1 MIKLAILL
9 AAAVSFAIP
18 LDQVP
23 AATSPDDFYR
33 GKTIR
38 IIVGFSAGGGFDQYA
53 RIIARHMP
61 RHIPGTPTM
70 IVDNMGG
77 AGSRLAANYLYK
89 ASAPDGLTIGNF
101 IGSLLLQQILGDQ
114 GVEFDGRRFEWLGA
128 PVQDQNVCALTKAS
142 GITTLDQ
149 WFAAKKPVKLG
160 GEAPGAN
167 DSDIPRMLQA
177 TLKLPIQLI
186 EGYKGTSFIRVAAES
201 GEVDGGCWTWASI
214 RSTWKK
220 GLDSGEVFPVLQIN
234 GKKAADIPQVP
245 NAIDHAKTAEA
256 KQLIEAGTH
265 APSAILR
272 AYALPPKTPKE
283 RLTILRNAFSAT
295 MKDPEFLA
303 EIKKANLEIEPLT
316 GPEMEA
322 IVRKLYQ
329 LDQSMVVKL
338 KEILVPRK

>member
-1 MIKLAILL
+1 MIQLVIALATALL
-9 AAAVSFAIP
+9 LTAPVDRARAASSA
-18 LDQVP
+18 DE
-23 AATSPDDFYR
+23 FYR
-33 GKTIR
+33 GKTVR

-61 RHIPGTPTM
+61 RHIAGAPAM

-101 IGSLLLQQILGDQ
+101 IGSLLTQQILGDQ

-142 GITTLDQ
+142 GVTNLDQ
-149 WFAAKKPVKLG
+149 WFAAKKPIKLG

-167 DSDIPRMLQA
+167 DSDVPRMLQA

-245 NAIDHAKTAEA
+245 NAIDYAKTAEG
-256 KQLIEAGTH
+256 KQLIDAGIH
-265 APSAILR
+265 ASSAILR
-272 AYALPPKTPKE
+272 AYALPPSTPKE
-283 RLTILRNAFSAT
+283 RVALLRTAFNET
-295 MKDPEFLA
+295 MKDPQFLA
-303 EIKKANLEIEPLT
+303 EIKKSNLEVDPLT
-316 GPEMEA
+316 GSEMEA
-322 IVRKLYQ
+322 IAQKLYQ
-329 LDQSMVVKL
+329 LDQKLVVKL
-338 KEILVPRK
+338 KDILVPKK

>member
-1 MIKLAILL
+1 MLIAILL
-9 AAAVSFAIP
+9 VSLPNGTYAA
-18 LDQVP
+18 
-23 AATSPDDFYR
+23 SPDQDFYR

-53 RIIARHMP
+53 RIISRHMP
-61 RHIPGTPTM
+61 RHIPGNPTM

-114 GVEFDGRRFEWLGA
+114 GIEFDGRRFEWLGA
-128 PVQDQNVCALTKAS
+128 PVQDENVCALTKAS
-142 GITTLDQ
+142 GVTSLDQ

-167 DSDIPRMLQA
+167 DSDVPRMLQA

-186 EGYKGTSFIRVAAES
+186 EGYKGTSFIRIAAES

-220 GLDSGEVFPVLQIN
+220 GIDSGQVFPVLQIN
-234 GKKAADIPQVP
+234 GKKASDIPHIP
-245 NAIDHAKTAEA
+245 NAIDFAKSAES
-256 KQLIEAGTH
+256 KQLIEAGIH
-265 APSAILR
+265 ASSAILR
-272 AYALPPKTPKE
+272 AYALPPNTPKE
-283 RLTILRNAFSAT
+283 RLSILRDAFNAT
-295 MKDPEFLA
+295 MKDKEFAA
-303 EIKKANLEIEPLT
+303 EISKSNLEIAPLT
-316 GPEMEA
+316 GAEVEA
-322 IVRKLYQ
+322 IARKLYQ
-329 LDQSMVVKL
+329 VDQSLVAKL
-338 KEILVPRK
+338 KEILVPKK

>member
-1 MIKLAILL
+1 MIKVAGVMLL
-9 AAAVSFAIP
+9 LLISLLGRSASAASV
-18 LDQVP
+18 DQ
-23 AATSPDDFYR
+23 DYYR

-61 RHIPGTPTM
+61 RHIPGGPAM

-101 IGSLLLQQILGDQ
+101 IGSLLLQHILGDQ
-114 GVEFDGRRFEWLGA
+114 GIEFDGRRFEWLGA

-142 GITTLDQ
+142 GITNLDQ
-149 WFAAKKPVKLG
+149 WLAAKKPVKLG

-167 DSDIPRMLQA
+167 DSDVPRMLQA
-177 TLKLPIQLI
+177 ILKLPIQLI

-234 GKKAADIPQVP
+234 GKKAADIPHVP
-245 NAIDHAKTAEA
+245 NAIDLAKTAEA
-256 KQLIEAGTH
+256 KQLIDAGIH

-283 RLTILRNAFSAT
+283 RLAILRNAFDAT
-295 MKDPEFLA
+295 MKDKEFAA
-303 EIKKANLEIEPLT
+303 EITKSNLEIEPLS
-316 GPEMEA
+316 GAEVEA
-322 IVRKLYQ
+322 IARKLYQ
-329 LDQSMVVKL
+329 VDQSLVAKL
-338 KEILVPRK
+338 KEILVPKK

>member
-1 MIKLAILL
+1 MFKVIAMLVALFL
-9 AAAVSFAIP
+9 VSTPDPSAGAASAE
-18 LDQVP
+18 
-23 AATSPDDFYR
+23 DFYR

-61 RHIPGTPTM
+61 RHIPGNPTM

-77 AGSRLAANYLYK
+77 AGSRLAANYLFK

-114 GVEFDGRRFEWLGA
+114 GIEFDGRRFEWLGA
-128 PVQDQNVCALTKAS
+128 PVQDENVCALTKAS
-142 GITTLDQ
+142 GVTNLDQ

-167 DSDIPRMLQA
+167 DSDVPRMLQA

-186 EGYKGTSFIRVAAES
+186 EGYKGTSFIRIAAES

-220 GLDSGEVFPVLQIN
+220 GIDSGQVFPVLQIN
-234 GKKAADIPQVP
+234 GKKAADIPHIP
-245 NAIDHAKTAEA
+245 NAIDFAKTPES
-256 KQLIEAGTH
+256 KQLIEAGVH
-265 APSAILR
+265 ATSAILR
-272 AYALPPKTPKE
+272 SYALPPNTPRE
-283 RLTILRNAFSAT
+283 RLSILRDAFNAT
-295 MKDPEFLA
+295 MKDKEFGA
-303 EIKKANLEIEPLT
+303 EITKSNLEIGPLT
-316 GPEMEA
+316 GSEVEA
-322 IVRKLYQ
+322 IARKLYQ
-329 LDQSMVVKL
+329 VDKSLVAKL
-338 KEILVPRK
+338 KEILVPKK

>member
-1 MIKLAILL
+1 MTKFSLVVLALLAIVQPQRAN
-9 AAAVSFAIP
+9 AAA
-18 LDQVP
+18 
-23 AATSPDDFYR
+23 AADDFYR

-38 IIVGFSAGGGFDQYA
+38 VIVGFAAGGGFDQYA
-53 RIIARHMP
+53 RTIARHMP
-61 RHIPGTPTM
+61 RHIPGNPTM

-77 AGSRLAANYLYK
+77 AGSRLAANFLYK

-101 IGSLLLQQILGDQ
+101 IGSLLLQQILGDT

-128 PVQDQNVCALTKAS
+128 PVQDETVCALTKAS
-142 GITTLDQ
+142 GVTSLDQ

-167 DSDIPRMLQA
+167 DSDVPRMLQA

-186 EGYKGTSFIRVAAES
+186 EGYKGTSFIRIAAEA

-220 GLDSGEVFPVLQIN
+220 GIDSKEVLPIIQVN
-234 GKKAADIPQVP
+234 AKKAHDIQNVP

-256 KQLIEAGTH
+256 KALLEAGVH

-272 AYALPPKTPKE
+272 AYALPPGTPKD
-283 RLTILRNAFSAT
+283 RLSALRNAFDAT
-295 MKDPEFLA
+295 MKDKDFLA
-303 EIKKANLEIEPLT
+303 EIAKANLEIDALT
-316 GPEMEA
+316 GAEVETTA
-322 IVRKLYQ
+322 RKLYQ
-329 LDQSMVVKL
+329 VDQSLVGKL
-338 KEILVPRK
+338 REILVPKK